1 MYQEA
6 EELKSFKDSG
16 RIIIYCLILLFVFIG
31 HYFLMKISFELF
43 NELNRTI
50 RPMLTYFCLAGP
62 LLLIIRSKADGG
74 RAKLMYAFIMFVC
87 GLIGVVSLIKGF
99 KTGSTVAFEYKYL
112 STTLL
117 IYGTTYAYIF
127 LLYPIEVLRPGWL
140 TIWRAII
147 LFLPAVAMVTIC
159 SLVPFLWL
167 RSMVLIYPVL
177 GLLLI
182 LRYQRN
188 YEKYCINNYAVL
200 KDINITWLDDYLF
213 GYFIITISYI
223 FVMLSNEPRT
233 GLMHRIIF
241 LLFFLYGF
249 YHVIFQKNPY
259 PEGYFKAGLSD
270 ADAEK
275 AESFN
280 IEIGTR
286 KIENQ
291 EKPDSPIENESEIR
305 SRHFNEKLAEYKEK
319 LEQWMISEKP
329 YLRKDFKLTDI
340 MEILPLNRTYLSR
353 LFNESYG
360 ETFYQFVMRYR
371 IAESK
376 NLLLSRPDLSITT
389 IAEMSGFSSSSV
401 FSRAFA
407 QEMNISPKQW
417 REKGH

>member
-6 EELKSFKDSG
+6 EKLKLFKDSV
-16 RIIIYCLILLFVFIG
+16 RIIIYSLILLLVFIG

-43 NELNRTI
+43 NELNKTI
-50 RPMLTYFCLAGP
+50 RPMLTFFCISGT
-62 LLLIIRSKADGG
+62 LLLIIRSRADGG

-87 GLIGVVSLIKGF
+87 GMIGVVSLIKGF

-117 IYGTTYAYIF
+117 IYGSTYAYIF

-140 TIWRAII
+140 TFLRAVL
-147 LFLPAVAMVTIC
+147 LFLPVVVLIAIC
-159 SLVPFLWL
+159 SLISCTWL
-167 RSMVLIYPVL
+167 RTLVLIYPVL
-177 GLLLI
+177 GLLLL
-182 LRYQRN
+182 LRYHKN
-188 YEKYCINNYAVL
+188 YEQYCNNNYAVL
-200 KDINITWLDDYLF
+200 KDIKISWLNDYLF
-213 GYFIITISYI
+213 GYFIITLSYI

-259 PEGYFKAGLSD
+259 PEGYFKEGLN
-270 ADAEK
+270 DAE
-275 AESFN
+275 AEKVESV
-280 IEIGTR
+280 
-286 KIENQ
+286 KIYNDTFAVENHKETDPQ
-291 EKPDSPIENESEIR
+291 AETESEVR
-305 SRHFNEKLAEYKEK
+305 SHYTEKLTEYKEK

-340 MEILPLNRTYLSR
+340 MEILPLNRSYLSR
-353 LFNESYG
+353 LFNEGYE

-376 NLLLSRPDLSITT
+376 HLLLSRPDLSITK

-407 QEMNISPKQW
+407 QEMNCSPKQW
-417 REKGH
+417 REKCN